1 MIANSFKIITIDNYN
16 IKRSYISH
24 REHTLEYPLNI
35 RVVPRIGKIFVFK
48 TLNEAREFAVRI
60 QWKMEIYECFS
71 ENLQPFN
78 RKYLADNSQDYL
90 LYWNNHPEFLRL
102 EKPKL
107 QLPAKSTYSIYVAD
121 AITLLRQT

>member
-1 MIANSFKIITIDNYN
+1 MD
-16 IKRSYISH
+16 H

-35 RVVPRIGKIFVFK
+35 RVTPRIGKIFVFK
-48 TLNEAREFAVRI
+48 TLNEARNYAVRI

-71 ENLQPFN
+71 EKLQPFN
-78 RKYLADNSQDYL
+78 KKYLADNPQDYL